1 MIAAEGPNVPARMDP
16 ACPMM
21 RSRVSTI
28 HMIGIGGSGMSG
40 IAEVLINM
48 GFTVTGSDL
57 AAGAPVKRLLKM
69 GAQVFIGHGA
79 ENVTDA
85 DVVVKS
91 TAISNDNPELI
102 KARELGIPIIPRAE
116 MLAELMRLRTGIAV
130 AGTHGKTTTT
140 SLLATIFTEAGLDPT
155 VIIGGRLN
163 TFGSNARLGE
173 GQFLIAEADE
183 SDGSFL
189 CLSPIITV
197 VTNVDLDHM
206 DFYKDQDAI
215 DTSFRSFMNA
225 IPFYGMNVICG
236 DDSGIKR
243 LLPTIKRPYITYGL
257 EKHNRLRAEI
267 ISCEVRSLFK
277 VFLDDELLGEVSLAQ
292 PGKHNVLNALGA
304 IGVSL
309 EAGLDKEAILQGL
322 SNFMGVGRR
331 FEKKGECKGIL
342 VVDDYGHHP
351 AEIRATLETA
361 KACYPSRRLVVA
373 FQPHRFTRTQAL
385 FGDFCKTFELADEL
399 LLTEIY
405 PASESPIPGVN
416 GMSLAQGIRQVS
428 STKVR
433 FYPDF
438 EMMENELPNI
448 LKPGDLFITQGAGS
462 IYRIGEDFLKYL
474 ADESESGCAS
484 KTAETVTQ
492 L

>member
-1 MIAAEGPNVPARMDP
+1 MIAAEGPNVPARMDT

-91 TAISNDNPELI
+91 TAISEDNPEVL

-206 DFYKDQDAI
+206 DFYADQNAI

-225 IPFYGMNVICG
+225 IPFYGMNVVCG
-236 DDSGIKR
+236 DDPGIKR
-243 LLPTIKRPYITYGL
+243 LLPTIKRPYITYGF

-277 VFLDDELLGEVSLAQ
+277 VFLDDVLLGEVSLAQ
-292 PGKHNVLNALGA
+292 PGKHNVLNALGS

-309 EAGLDKEAILQGL
+309 EAGLDKDAILQGL

-474 ADESESGCAS
+474 ADESNDGCAS
-484 KTAETVTQ
+484 KSAETVAQ